1 MVQGPTRDHPSQNHT
16 EDRSS
21 VSLEH
26 PAEQPSASRVL
37 DMQQNETTP
46 SVTFGDSSLGE
57 GAKSEDSLPPEGASN
72 EESPN
77 SLPPEG
83 GGAGFAAG
91 DAATEGVEKQLPQ
104 SRHRQSTECLDSSLG
119 EGASN
124 EESPN
129 SLPPEGASNKETPPR
144 KAPKNRRARRD
155 ARRQRRIAKAE
166 AKRRRRAEKEAARLE
181 KRREKR
187 RLACER
193 RRRADPPHMGRAPKR
208 TDAVDRYGNHA
219 GSVRRHAW
227 FDRDGNLRGTFVREK
242 DSVFLEL
249 GGERVGYLDKYRN
262 VRTLSSEYIASLRP
276 FFARLPIFFFLF
288 AVIFLWL
295 LSAGLTLR
303 FSPFAERV
311 GLDLPDNYSFVDGSA
326 ENGKWSF
333 IIENPVHFVD
343 GDGEALDYVYPGDT
357 GVFTFTASNFVEMP
371 VVCSFAFLEDNDA
384 DIEMRYML
392 TMDGEYLTPEEYTD
406 HEDFELGSISLKPG
420 KTAEFTLYWKWVD
433 DDEKDTNF
441 TQQGGEYQ
449 MNIELIGEV
458 AASAS

>member
-37 DMQQNETTP
+37 DMQQNEMTP
-46 SVTFGDSSLGE
+46 SCGLS
-57 GAKSEDSLPPEGASN
+57 PEGASN

-77 SLPPEG
+77 SLPLEG

-104 SRHRQSTECLDSSLG
+104 SRHRQSAECLASSP
-119 EGASN
+119 
-124 EESPN
+124 EEEPKNNVGTLS
-129 SLPPEGASNKETPPR
+129 R
-144 KAPKNRRARRD
+144 KAPAKRRARRD

-193 RRRADPPHMGRAPKR
+193 QRRADPPHMGRAPKR

-242 DSVFLEL
+242 DGVFLEL

-276 FFARLPIFFFLF
+276 FLARLPIFFFLF
-288 AVIFLWL
+288 AVFFLWL

-311 GLDLPDNYSFVDGSA
+311 GLDLPDNYSFVEGSA

-371 VVCSFAFLEDNDA
+371 VVCSFAFLEDNEA

-406 HEDFELGSISLKPG
+406 HEDFELGSILLKPG

-458 AASAS
+458 ASSAS

>member
-26 PAEQPSASRVL
+26 PAERPSASRVL
-37 DMQQNETTP
+37 DMQQNEMTP
-46 SVTFGDSSLGE
+46 SCGLS
-57 GAKSEDSLPPEGASN
+57 PEGASN

-77 SLPPEG
+77 SLPLEG

-104 SRHRQSTECLDSSLG
+104 SRHRQSAECLASSP
-119 EGASN
+119 
-124 EESPN
+124 EEEPKNNVGTLS
-129 SLPPEGASNKETPPR
+129 R
-144 KAPKNRRARRD
+144 KAPAKRRARRD

-193 RRRADPPHMGRAPKR
+193 QRRADPPHMGRAPKR

-242 DSVFLEL
+242 DGVFLEL

-276 FFARLPIFFFLF
+276 FLARLPIFFFLF
-288 AVIFLWL
+288 AVFFLWL

-311 GLDLPDNYSFVDGSA
+311 GLDLPDNYSFVEGSA

-371 VVCSFAFLEDNDA
+371 VVCSFAFLEDNEA

-406 HEDFELGSISLKPG
+406 HEDFELGSILLKPG

-458 AASAS
+458 ASSAS

>member
-26 PAEQPSASRVL
+26 LAEQPSASRVL

-46 SVTFGDSSLGE
+46 SCSLPPE
-57 GAKSEDSLPPEGASN
+57 GASSEELPNSLPPEGASN
-72 EESPN
+72 KELPN
-77 SLPPEG
+77 SLPLEG

-104 SRHRQSTECLDSSLG
+104 SRHRQNAECLASSLGEGAKNEDSLPPEEEPKNKETPSVTFGDSSLG

-129 SLPPEGASNKETPPR
+129 SLPPEGASNEETPPS

-166 AKRRRRAEKEAARLE
+166 AKRRRRTEKEAARLE

-242 DSVFLEL
+242 DGVFLEL
-249 GGERVGYLDKYRN
+249 GGERVGYLDKHRN

-288 AVIFLWL
+288 AFIFLWL

-311 GLDLPDNYSFVDGSA
+311 GLDLPDNYSFVEDSA

-343 GDGEALDYVYPGDT
+343 GDGEALDYVYPGDM

-371 VVCSFAFLEDNDA
+371 VVFCLSRGQRCGHRDA
-384 DIEMRYML
+384 LYAD
-392 TMDGEYLTPEEYTD
+392 DGRRIPHPRRIYRSRRL
-406 HEDFELGSISLKPG
+406 
-420 KTAEFTLYWKWVD
+420 
-433 DDEKDTNF
+433 
-441 TQQGGEYQ
+441 
-449 MNIELIGEV
+449 
-458 AASAS
+458 

>member
-46 SVTFGDSSLGE
+46 SC
-57 GAKSEDSLPPEGASN
+57 SLPPEGASS
-72 EESPN
+72 EELPN
-77 SLPPEG
+77 SLPLEG
-83 GGAGFAAG
+83 GGAVFAAG

-104 SRHRQSTECLDSSLG
+104 SRHRQSAECLASSP
-119 EGASN
+119 
-124 EESPN
+124 EEEPKN
-129 SLPPEGASNKETPPR
+129 NVGTPSR
-144 KAPKNRRARRD
+144 KAPAKRRARRD

-242 DSVFLEL
+242 DGVFLEL
-249 GGERVGYLDKYRN
+249 GGERVGYLDKHRN

-288 AVIFLWL
+288 AFIFLWL

-311 GLDLPDNYSFVDGSA
+311 GLDLPDNYSFVEDSA

-343 GDGEALDYVYPGDT
+343 GDGEALDYVYPGDM

-406 HEDFELGSISLKPG
+406 HEDFELGSILLKPG

-458 AASAS
+458 ASSAS

>member
-26 PAEQPSASRVL
+26 PAERPSASRVL
-37 DMQQNETTP
+37 DMQQNEMTP
-46 SVTFGDSSLGE
+46 SCGLS
-57 GAKSEDSLPPEGASN
+57 PEGASN

-77 SLPPEG
+77 SLPLEG

-104 SRHRQSTECLDSSLG
+104 SRHRQSAECLASSP
-119 EGASN
+119 
-124 EESPN
+124 EEEPKNNVGTLS
-129 SLPPEGASNKETPPR
+129 R
-144 KAPKNRRARRD
+144 KAPAKRRARRD

-193 RRRADPPHMGRAPKR
+193 QRRADPPHMGRAPKR

-242 DSVFLEL
+242 DGVFLEL

-276 FFARLPIFFFLF
+276 FLARLPIFFFLF
-288 AVIFLWL
+288 AFIFLWL

-311 GLDLPDNYSFVDGSA
+311 GLDLPDNYSFVEGSA

-371 VVCSFAFLEDNDA
+371 VVCSFAFLEDNEA

-406 HEDFELGSISLKPG
+406 HEDFELGSILLKPG

-458 AASAS
+458 ASSAS

>member
-37 DMQQNETTP
+37 DMQQNEMTP
-46 SVTFGDSSLGE
+46 SCGLS
-57 GAKSEDSLPPEGASN
+57 PEGASN

-77 SLPPEG
+77 SLPLEG

-104 SRHRQSTECLDSSLG
+104 SRHRQSAECLASSP
-119 EGASN
+119 
-124 EESPN
+124 EEEPKN
-129 SLPPEGASNKETPPR
+129 NVGTPSR
-144 KAPKNRRARRD
+144 KAPAKRRARRD

-166 AKRRRRAEKEAARLE
+166 AKRRRRTEKEAARLE

-193 RRRADPPHMGRAPKR
+193 QRRADPPHMGRAPKR

-242 DSVFLEL
+242 DGVFLEL
-249 GGERVGYLDKYRN
+249 GGERVGYLDKHRN

-288 AVIFLWL
+288 AFIFLWL

-311 GLDLPDNYSFVDGSA
+311 GLDLPDNYSFVEDSA

-343 GDGEALDYVYPGDT
+343 GDGEALDYVYPGDM

-406 HEDFELGSISLKPG
+406 HEDFELGSILLKPG

-458 AASAS
+458 ASSAS

>member
-21 VSLEH
+21 VSFEH

-37 DMQQNETTP
+37 DMQQNEMTP
-46 SVTFGDSSLGE
+46 SCGLS
-57 GAKSEDSLPPEGASN
+57 PEGASN

-77 SLPPEG
+77 SLPLEG

-104 SRHRQSTECLDSSLG
+104 SRHRQSAECLASSP
-119 EGASN
+119 
-124 EESPN
+124 EEEPKN
-129 SLPPEGASNKETPPR
+129 NVGTPSR
-144 KAPKNRRARRD
+144 KAPAKRMARRD

-193 RRRADPPHMGRAPKR
+193 QRRADPPHMGRAPKR

-219 GSVRRHAW
+219 DSVRRHAW

-242 DSVFLEL
+242 DGVFLEL

-288 AVIFLWL
+288 AVFFLWL

-311 GLDLPDNYSFVDGSA
+311 GLDFPDNYSFVEGSA

-343 GDGEALDYVYPGDT
+343 GNGEALDYVYPGDA

-371 VVCSFAFLEDNDA
+371 VVCSFAFLEDNEA

-458 AASAS
+458 ASSAS

>member
-37 DMQQNETTP
+37 DMQQNEMTP
-46 SVTFGDSSLGE
+46 SC
-57 GAKSEDSLPPEGASN
+57 SLPPEGASN

-77 SLPPEG
+77 SLPLEG

-104 SRHRQSTECLDSSLG
+104 SRHRQSAECLASSP
-119 EGASN
+119 
-124 EESPN
+124 EEEPKN
-129 SLPPEGASNKETPPR
+129 NVGTPSR
-144 KAPKNRRARRD
+144 KAPAKRRARRD

-166 AKRRRRAEKEAARLE
+166 AKRRRRTEKEAARLE

-193 RRRADPPHMGRAPKR
+193 QRRADPPHMGRAPKR

-242 DSVFLEL
+242 DGVFLEL
-249 GGERVGYLDKYRN
+249 GGERVGYLDKHRN

-288 AVIFLWL
+288 AVFFLWL

-311 GLDLPDNYSFVDGSA
+311 GLDLPDNYSFVEDSA

-406 HEDFELGSISLKPG
+406 HEDFELGSILLKPG

-458 AASAS
+458 ASSAS

>member
-37 DMQQNETTP
+37 DMQQNEMTP
-46 SVTFGDSSLGE
+46 SCGLS
-57 GAKSEDSLPPEGASN
+57 PEGASN

-77 SLPPEG
+77 SLPLEG

-104 SRHRQSTECLDSSLG
+104 SRHRQSAECLASSP
-119 EGASN
+119 
-124 EESPN
+124 EEEPKN
-129 SLPPEGASNKETPPR
+129 NVGTPSR
-144 KAPKNRRARRD
+144 KAPAKRRARRD

-166 AKRRRRAEKEAARLE
+166 AKRRRRTEKEAARLE

-193 RRRADPPHMGRAPKR
+193 QRRADPPHMGRAPKR

-242 DSVFLEL
+242 DGVCLEL
-249 GGERVGYLDKYRN
+249 GGERVGYLDKHRN

-288 AVIFLWL
+288 AFIFLWL

-311 GLDLPDNYSFVDGSA
+311 GLDLPDNYSFVEDSA

-343 GDGEALDYVYPGDT
+343 GDGEALDYVYPGDM

-371 VVCSFAFLEDNDA
+371 VVCSFAFLEDNEA

-458 AASAS
+458 ASFAS

>member
-46 SVTFGDSSLGE
+46 SRSLPPE
-57 GAKSEDSLPPEGASN
+57 GASSEESPNSLPPEGASN

-83 GGAGFAAG
+83 A
-91 DAATEGVEKQLPQ
+91 
-104 SRHRQSTECLDSSLG
+104 SS
-119 EGASN
+119 E
-124 EESPN
+124 
-129 SLPPEGASNKETPPR
+129 ETPPR

-242 DSVFLEL
+242 DGVFLEL
-249 GGERVGYLDKYRN
+249 GGERVGYLDKHRN

-288 AVIFLWL
+288 AFIFLWL

-311 GLDLPDNYSFVDGSA
+311 GLDLPDNYSFVEDSA

-343 GDGEALDYVYPGDT
+343 GDGEALDYVYPGDM

-406 HEDFELGSISLKPG
+406 HEDFELGSILLKPG

-458 AASAS
+458 ASSAS

>member
-37 DMQQNETTP
+37 DMQQNEMTP
-46 SVTFGDSSLGE
+46 SCGLSPE

-104 SRHRQSTECLDSSLG
+104 SRHRQNAECLDSSP
-119 EGASN
+119 
-124 EESPN
+124 EEEPKN
-129 SLPPEGASNKETPPR
+129 NVGTPSR
-144 KAPKNRRARRD
+144 KAPPKRRARRE

-166 AKRRRRAEKEAARLE
+166 AKRRRRTEKEAARLE

-187 RLACER
+187 RLAGER

-242 DSVFLEL
+242 DGVFLEL

-288 AVIFLWL
+288 AVFFLWL

-311 GLDLPDNYSFVDGSA
+311 GLDFPDNYSFVEGSA

-371 VVCSFAFLEDNDA
+371 VVCSFAFLEDNEA

-406 HEDFELGSISLKPG
+406 HEDFELGSILLKPG

-458 AASAS
+458 ASSAS

>member
-1 MVQGPTRDHPSQNHT
+1 
-16 EDRSS
+16 
-21 VSLEH
+21 
-26 PAEQPSASRVL
+26 
-37 DMQQNETTP
+37 
-46 SVTFGDSSLGE
+46 
-57 GAKSEDSLPPEGASN
+57 
-72 EESPN
+72 
-77 SLPPEG
+77 
-83 GGAGFAAG
+83 
-91 DAATEGVEKQLPQ
+91 
-104 SRHRQSTECLDSSLG
+104 
-119 EGASN
+119 
-124 EESPN
+124 
-129 SLPPEGASNKETPPR
+129 
-144 KAPKNRRARRD
+144 
-155 ARRQRRIAKAE
+155 
-166 AKRRRRAEKEAARLE
+166 
-181 KRREKR
+181 
-187 RLACER
+187 
-193 RRRADPPHMGRAPKR
+193 MGRAPKR

-242 DSVFLEL
+242 DGVFLEL
-249 GGERVGYLDKYRN
+249 GGERVGYLDKHRN

-288 AVIFLWL
+288 AFIFLWL

-311 GLDLPDNYSFVDGSA
+311 GLDLPDNYSFVEDSA

-343 GDGEALDYVYPGDT
+343 GDGEALDYVYPGDM

-406 HEDFELGSISLKPG
+406 HEDFELGSILLKPG

-458 AASAS
+458 ASSAS

>member
-26 PAEQPSASRVL
+26 PAERPSASRVL
-37 DMQQNETTP
+37 DMQQNEMTP
-46 SVTFGDSSLGE
+46 SCGLS
-57 GAKSEDSLPPEGASN
+57 PEGASN

-77 SLPPEG
+77 SLPLEG

-104 SRHRQSTECLDSSLG
+104 SRHRQSAECLASSP
-119 EGASN
+119 
-124 EESPN
+124 EEEPKNNVGTLS
-129 SLPPEGASNKETPPR
+129 R
-144 KAPKNRRARRD
+144 KAPAKRRARRD

-193 RRRADPPHMGRAPKR
+193 QRRADPPHMGRAPKR

-242 DSVFLEL
+242 DGVFLEL

-276 FFARLPIFFFLF
+276 FLARLPIFFFLF
-288 AVIFLWL
+288 AAFFLWL

-311 GLDLPDNYSFVDGSA
+311 GLDLPDNYSFVEGSA

-371 VVCSFAFLEDNDA
+371 VVCSFAFLEDNEA

-406 HEDFELGSISLKPG
+406 HEDFELGSILLKPG

-458 AASAS
+458 ASSAS

>member
-37 DMQQNETTP
+37 DMQQNEMTP
-46 SVTFGDSSLGE
+46 SCGLS
-57 GAKSEDSLPPEGASN
+57 PEGASN

-77 SLPPEG
+77 SLPLEG

-104 SRHRQSTECLDSSLG
+104 SRHRQSAECLASSP
-119 EGASN
+119 
-124 EESPN
+124 EEEPKNNVGTLS
-129 SLPPEGASNKETPPR
+129 R
-144 KAPKNRRARRD
+144 KAPAKRRARRD

-193 RRRADPPHMGRAPKR
+193 QRRADPPHMGRAPKR

-242 DSVFLEL
+242 DGVFLEL

-276 FFARLPIFFFLF
+276 FLARLPIFFFLF
-288 AVIFLWL
+288 AVFFLWL

-311 GLDLPDNYSFVDGSA
+311 GLDLPDNYSFVEGSA

-357 GVFTFTASNFVEMP
+357 GVYTFTASNFVEMP
-371 VVCSFAFLEDNDA
+371 VVCSFAFLEDNEA

-406 HEDFELGSISLKPG
+406 HEDFELGSILLKPG

-458 AASAS
+458 ASSAS

>member
-37 DMQQNETTP
+37 DMQQNEMTP
-46 SVTFGDSSLGE
+46 SCGLS
-57 GAKSEDSLPPEGASN
+57 PEGASN

-77 SLPPEG
+77 SLPLEG

-104 SRHRQSTECLDSSLG
+104 SRHRQSAECLASSP
-119 EGASN
+119 
-124 EESPN
+124 EEEPKNNVGTLS
-129 SLPPEGASNKETPPR
+129 R
-144 KAPKNRRARRD
+144 KAPAKRRARRD

-187 RLACER
+187 RLAGER
-193 RRRADPPHMGRAPKR
+193 QRRADPPHMGRAPKR

-242 DSVFLEL
+242 DGVFLEL

-276 FFARLPIFFFLF
+276 FLARLPIFFFLF
-288 AVIFLWL
+288 AVFFLWL

-311 GLDLPDNYSFVDGSA
+311 GLDLPDNYSFVEGSA

-357 GVFTFTASNFVEMP
+357 GVYTFTASNFVEMP
-371 VVCSFAFLEDNDA
+371 VVCSFAFLEDNEA

-406 HEDFELGSISLKPG
+406 HEDFELGSILLKPG

-458 AASAS
+458 ASSAS

>member
-21 VSLEH
+21 VSFEH

-37 DMQQNETTP
+37 DMQQNEMTP
-46 SVTFGDSSLGE
+46 SCGLS
-57 GAKSEDSLPPEGASN
+57 PEGASN

-77 SLPPEG
+77 SLPLEG

-104 SRHRQSTECLDSSLG
+104 SRHRQSAECLASSP
-119 EGASN
+119 
-124 EESPN
+124 EEEPKNNVGTLS
-129 SLPPEGASNKETPPR
+129 R
-144 KAPKNRRARRD
+144 KAPAKRRARRD

-193 RRRADPPHMGRAPKR
+193 QRRADPPHMGRAPKR

-242 DSVFLEL
+242 DGVFLEL

-288 AVIFLWL
+288 AVFFLWL

-311 GLDLPDNYSFVDGSA
+311 GLDLPDNYSFVEGSA

-343 GDGEALDYVYPGDT
+343 GNGEALDYVYPGDA

-371 VVCSFAFLEDNDA
+371 VVCSFAFLEDNEA

-458 AASAS
+458 ASSAS

>member
-46 SVTFGDSSLGE
+46 SR
-57 GAKSEDSLPPEGASN
+57 SLPPEGASS

-77 SLPPEG
+77 SLPLEG

-104 SRHRQSTECLDSSLG
+104 SRHRQSAECLASSP
-119 EGASN
+119 
-124 EESPN
+124 EEEPKN
-129 SLPPEGASNKETPPR
+129 NVGTPSR
-144 KAPKNRRARRD
+144 KAPAKRRARRD

-187 RLACER
+187 RLAGER
-193 RRRADPPHMGRAPKR
+193 QRRADPPHMGRAPKR

-242 DSVFLEL
+242 DGVFLEL

-262 VRTLSSEYIASLRP
+262 IRTLSSEYIASLRP

-288 AVIFLWL
+288 AFIFLWL

-311 GLDLPDNYSFVDGSA
+311 GLDLPDNYSFVEGSA

-406 HEDFELGSISLKPG
+406 HEDFELGSILLKPG

>member
-37 DMQQNETTP
+37 DMQQNEMTP
-46 SVTFGDSSLGE
+46 SCGLS
-57 GAKSEDSLPPEGASN
+57 PEGASN

-77 SLPPEG
+77 SLPLEG

-104 SRHRQSTECLDSSLG
+104 SRHRQSAECLASSP
-119 EGASN
+119 
-124 EESPN
+124 EEEPKN
-129 SLPPEGASNKETPPR
+129 NVGTPSR
-144 KAPKNRRARRD
+144 KAPAKRRARRD

-166 AKRRRRAEKEAARLE
+166 AKRRRRTEKEAARLE

-193 RRRADPPHMGRAPKR
+193 QRRADPPHMGRAPKR

-242 DSVFLEL
+242 DGVFLEL
-249 GGERVGYLDKYRN
+249 GGERVGYLDKHRN

-288 AVIFLWL
+288 AFIFLWL

-311 GLDLPDNYSFVDGSA
+311 GLDLPDNYSFVEDSA

-343 GDGEALDYVYPGDT
+343 GDGEALDYVYPGDM

-406 HEDFELGSISLKPG
+406 HEDFELGSILLKPG